1 MSLSPGAGGGT
12 VIPPSASDNLTAPLQ
27 LPASPGKPLTTEG
40 GITLDDG
47 SGAQTMPTSAS
58 TWGTG
63 AGWSVLL
70 SPGAVSLLYGGT
82 YQYGLGAAAA
92 PNLGGDGTN
101 FYVSANT
108 GTVYLRTT
116 PGTQDNAS
124 AVTTTGFEVYD
135 STGTVTTKLP
145 SDGGIST
152 TPPAV
157 ATPAIPATGVAVT
170 NTTGVDVMVYV
181 AGGTVTEIAVGA
193 TATGI
198 VAGGVY
204 LAAGQTITLTY
215 SVAPTWTWLAV

>member
-1 MSLSPGAGGGT
+1 MGITAGDGISQG
-12 VIPPSASDNLTAPLQ
+12 ASDAKLTAPLS
-27 LPASPGKPLTTEG
+27 LPAAPGKPLTTEG
-40 GITLDDG
+40 GVTLDTG
-47 SGAQTMPTSAS
+47 SGVSSWNIPGNWQTYISSA
-58 TWGTG
+58 G
-63 AGWSVLL
+63 VNL
-70 SPGAVSLLYGGT
+70 SYDGT
-82 YQYGLGAAAA
+82 YQCGLGSVSA
-92 PNLGGDGTN
+92 PALNGDGTN
-101 FYVSANT
+101 FYVTANT
-108 GTVYLRTT
+108 GTIYLRSR
-116 PGTQDNAS
+116 PSTQNNAS

-135 STGTVTTKLP
+135 SAGVVTTTLP

-157 ATPAIPATGVAVT
+157 ATPAVPASGTAVT
-170 NTTGVDVMVYV
+170 NTTGVDVMAYI